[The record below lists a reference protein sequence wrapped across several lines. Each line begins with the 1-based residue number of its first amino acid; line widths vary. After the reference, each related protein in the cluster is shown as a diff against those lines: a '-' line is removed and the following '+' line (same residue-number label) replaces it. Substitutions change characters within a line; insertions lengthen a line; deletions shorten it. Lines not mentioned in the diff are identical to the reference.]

1 MSRNSGNMLGVGGTR
16 SHLGRSA
23 LRGRKSG
30 APVGSG
36 LDAQAQK
43 RELLRKLK
51 EKQQEGPADEAGEK
65 GQGGQEGL
73 AGQGGQE
80 GHEGE
85 PADS

>member
-30 APVGSG
+30 APVGAG

-51 EKQQEGPADEAGEK
+51 EKQQEGRKAQEGPADEAS
-65 GQGGQEGL
+65 QEGQ
-73 AGQGGQE
+73 AAQE
-80 GHEGE
+80 GREGE
-85 PADS
+85 PTGS